1 MLGVE
6 SQLSTWPKPCWQVR
20 HALGEAVPA
29 GAWLRVLPARRRSEA
44 RILQSPRR
52 LLEAVCQDPQ
62 AEAWDA
68 GTWGP
73 RERGLHISGPS
84 GSDRSRT
91 TGAEVPVRDGALL
104 VRVVGDPRDRYEP
117 DPARRVAWRA
127 LQKGWNRRIPGLD
140 CPLAE
145 ASGWSVAERGS
156 PVCRSI
162 RAVRGCRLVA
172 FRRSVRVEGGCSFPS
187 GCRSGQVG
195 GEPDFGSSDPHSAL
209 LSTGLGLRQRWSS
222 SGGAG

>member
-1 MLGVE
+1 VE
-6 SQLSTWPKPCWQVR
+6 SQLSTWPKPCCQVR

-29 GAWLRVLPARRRSEA
+29 GAWLRSARPEA
-44 RILQSPRR
+44 FRGAFLQSPRR
-52 LLEAVCQDPQ
+52 LLEAICQDPQ

-84 GSDRSRT
+84 RSDRSRT

-104 VRVVGDPRDRYEP
+104 VRVVGNPRDRYKP

-127 LQKGWNRRIPGLD
+127 LLKGWNRRIPGLD

-156 PVCRSI
+156 PACRSI
-162 RAVRGCRLVA
+162 CAVRGCRLVA
-172 FRRSVRVEGGCSFPS
+172 FRRSVGVEGGCSFLP
-187 GCRSGQVG
+187 GCRSRQVG
-195 GEPDFGSSDPHSAL
+195 ASPISVLP
-209 LSTGLGLRQRWSS
+209 LRTPPCCRPS
-222 SGGAG
+222 